1 MHVIRSTDNERIDA
15 ALKMLFVKVWYVVI
29 GDEWCSV
36 VPDSWVFESD
46 SVIWWPPKG
55 ITVTTAISKEI
66 QPNDTW
72 SLTPYK
78 QLIGPF
84 EAWKIEKKSADIS
97 SDADTDAMRA
107 AFDEPSKRPKKVRK
121 LSSDESDTSDAS
133 SCNMPPIYQQRK
145 ENTPKT
151 ISTISLPK
159 CSYIK
164 SKQRCEGSLTKTSQ
178 SQMNKS
184 ATFSSNYEKT
194 YSTPKRINDLN
205 EKQHKSKKLSGISSA
220 NFGKTKP
227 AMMERHQEWHDECYL
242 FDIQELLDSLQL
254 DKENQTRNH
263 NNCCGECRDY
273 VQKEFKKLSRQ
284 LYKIEALLKEPNAG
298 RGDEVVG
305 QELLPS
311 FPLMALQQ
319 FFECDNQL
327 KVDANMR
334 KQFEHMIGGSTDKQF
349 IRNILSHIMCNEI
362 GTQISWTGQKSGVG
376 FKSTSLSKLIIDSVM
391 KRSPASTRAELEA
404 AMQEWLRRSGDRI
417 RSTINNNKMF
427 INQ

>member
-1 MHVIRSTDNERIDA
+1 M
-15 ALKMLFVKVWYVVI
+15 VWYVVI

-84 EAWKIEKKSADIS
+84 DSFQEARKIEKKSADIS
-97 SDADTDAMRA
+97 SDADIDAMRA
-107 AFDEPSKRPKKVRK
+107 AFDEPSKRPKKTRK

-133 SCNMPPIYQQRK
+133 SCNMPPISQQRK

-159 CSYIK
+159 CSYIT
-164 SKQRCEGSLTKTSQ
+164 SKQRCEGSLTKASQ
-178 SQMNKS
+178 SQMNKR

-194 YSTPKRINDLN
+194 LDSTPKRINDLN

-242 FDIQELLDSLQL
+242 SDIQELPGSLQL

-311 FPLMALQQ
+311 FPLMTLQQ

-334 KQFEHMIGGSTDKQF
+334 KQFEHMICRIGGST
-349 IRNILSHIMCNEI
+349 
-362 GTQISWTGQKSGVG
+362 
-376 FKSTSLSKLIIDSVM
+376 DSVM

-404 AMQEWLRRSGDRI
+404 TMQEWLRRSGDRI
-417 RSTINNNKMF
+417 RSTINKHLLEVFHEKLCETFCIVSCRFKKEWNR
-427 INQ
+427 

>member
-15 ALKMLFVKVWYVVI
+15 ALKMLFVKVWYVII

-66 QPNDTW
+66 QSNDTW

-84 EAWKIEKKSADIS
+84 DSFQEARKIEKKSADIS

-107 AFDEPSKRPKKVRK
+107 AFDEPSKRSKKTRK

-133 SCNMPPIYQQRK
+133 SCNMPPISQQRK

-164 SKQRCEGSLTKTSQ
+164 SKQRCEGSLTKASQ
-178 SQMNKS
+178 SQMNKR

-242 FDIQELLDSLQL
+242 SDIQELPGSLQL

-273 VQKEFKKLSRQ
+273 VQKELKKLSRQ

-311 FPLMALQQ
+311 FPLMTLQQ

-334 KQFEHMIGGSTDKQF
+334 KQF
-349 IRNILSHIMCNEI
+349 IL
-362 GTQISWTGQKSGVG
+362 
-376 FKSTSLSKLIIDSVM
+376 
-391 KRSPASTRAELEA
+391 
-404 AMQEWLRRSGDRI
+404 
-417 RSTINNNKMF
+417 
-427 INQ
+427 